1 MTATWRAVHLCRN
14 GIERIGNSGRWTPV
28 NKKQTGSGAMLI
40 LIAIKTA
47 SRPADRRDD
56 DAYSAEPR
64 DPMNVVAGRR

>member
-1 MTATWRAVHLCRN
+1 
-14 GIERIGNSGRWTPV
+14 V

-56 DAYSAEPR
+56 DAYSAAPR